1 MFGRA
6 DIAEQDKILSEVSKL
21 VDAGV
26 LRSTL
31 RDEMEKIDAANLR
44 RAHAAQESARAIGNT
59 VLSGF

>member
-6 DIAEQDKILSEVSKL
+6 DIAEQDKILSDVSKL

-31 RDEMEKIDAANLR
+31 REEMEKIDAAT
-44 RAHAAQESARAIGNT
+44 HAAQESARAIGKT